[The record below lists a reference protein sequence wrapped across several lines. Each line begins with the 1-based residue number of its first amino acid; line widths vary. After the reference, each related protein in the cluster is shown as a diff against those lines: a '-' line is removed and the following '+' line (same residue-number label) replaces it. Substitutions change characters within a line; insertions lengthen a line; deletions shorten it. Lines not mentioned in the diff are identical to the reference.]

1 VTTVAP
7 RPLPVRPSPAP
18 GAPAGARRPQ
28 PAILPTV
35 ALFAGAVYCLLPVAW
50 VLVAATKGR
59 GELFSTFT
67 FTPGVAL
74 GQNVADLTA
83 YGDGVFWRWMGN
95 TALYAGVGALLSAFV
110 SGLSGYTLAKFR
122 FPGRAVM
129 FNVLLAGVLVP
140 GITLAI
146 PQYLLMSKLGLANSY
161 LSVLLPSILSPYG
174 IYLARVYAAA
184 AVPDT
189 LIEAARTD
197 GASEWRILVR
207 VALPVMLPGMVTV
220 FLFQFVAI
228 WNNFLL
234 PFIMLSDDGKF
245 PLTVGLY
252 TLLNRGNTLP
262 SLYTLTIT
270 GALLSIV
277 PLIALFF
284 TLQRYWR
291 VDLISG
297 AVKH

>member
-1 VTTVAP
+1 MTP
-7 RPLPVRPSPAP
+7 HNR
-18 GAPAGARRPQ
+18 
-28 PAILPTV
+28 PAILPTL
-35 ALFAGAVYCLLPVAW
+35 ALFAGALYCLLPVAW
-50 VLVAATKGR
+50 VLVAATKGE

-67 FTPGVAL
+67 FAPGAGL
-74 GQNVADLTA
+74 GQNLADLNA

-95 TALYAGVGALLSAFV
+95 TALYAGVGGLLSALV

-122 FPGRAVM
+122 FPGRTVM
-129 FNVLLAGVLVP
+129 FNILLAGVLVP

-146 PQYLLMSKLGLANSY
+146 PQYLLMADLGLANTY

-197 GASEWRILVR
+197 GASEWRILIR
-207 VALPVMLPGMVTV
+207 VALPIMLPGMVTV

-252 TLLNRGNTLP
+252 TTLNRGNTLP

-270 GALLSIV
+270 GALLSIL
-277 PLIALFF
+277 PLIALFL

>member
-1 VTTVAP
+1 VTALATEPATARAGVRGPGRA
-7 RPLPVRPSPAP
+7 RRRRWALLPTLVLA
-18 GAPAGARRPQ
+18 AGA
-28 PAILPTV
+28 
-35 ALFAGAVYCLLPVAW
+35 FYCLLPVFW
-50 VLVAATKGR
+50 VLAAATKSR
-59 GELFSTFT
+59 SELFTSFTLAPSTS
-67 FTPGVAL
+67 L
-74 GQNVADLTA
+74 WRNIADLSA
-83 YGDGVFWRWMGN
+83 YGDGVFWRWTAN
-95 TALYAGVGALLSAFV
+95 TALYAGLGATLSALV
-110 SGLSGYTLAKFR
+110 SGISGYTLAKYR
-122 FPGRAVM
+122 FPGRTTI

-140 GITLAI
+140 GIVLAL
-146 PQYLLMSKLGLANSY
+146 PQYLLIAKLGLANTY

-184 AVPDT
+184 AVSDT

-197 GASEWRILVR
+197 GASEWRILGQI
-207 VALPVMLPGMVTV
+207 ALPVMRPGLVTV

-234 PFIMLSDDGKF
+234 PFIMLTDDSKF

-252 TLLNRGNTLP
+252 TMLNRGNTLP

-270 GALLSIV
+270 GALLSIL
-277 PLIALFF
+277 PLTALFL

-291 VDLISG
+291 LDLISG